1 MTDPTQ
7 TLLQFLGDTMLACL
21 CSAVSTAANPPQHC
35 AYRVGIQ
42 VAADVDATADLC
54 CEGLAYV
61 MPGDMWPSFVFPDQD
76 ITRQANA
83 PCTLISWAQ
92 EFKMGILR
100 CVPTTSNMSTGD
112 MPTDAQWNTAAVQ
125 TMIDNETIRR
135 AFCCFKST
143 ALADPRMI
151 GLSIVAG
158 RMQQGEV
165 QGGCVE
171 RFIPIQVQVP
181 GDCCFG

>member
-7 TLLQFLGDTMLACL
+7 TLEQFLGDTMLSCL
-21 CSAVSTAANPPQHC
+21 CAAAAAAANPPQHC
-35 AYRVGIQ
+35 AYRVGITL
-42 VAADVDATADLC
+42 AMDADLIGDLC

-61 MPGDMWPSFVFPDQD
+61 MPGDQWPSFIFPDQD

-83 PCTLISWAQ
+83 PCGLISWAK

-100 CVPTTSNMSTGD
+100 CVPVTSSMTVLN
-112 MPTDAQWNTAAVQ
+112 MPTDAQWNAAALQGFV
-125 TMIDNETIRR
+125 DDETIRQ
-135 AFCCFKST
+135 AVCCFRST
-143 ALADPRMI
+143 ALADPRMA

-181 GDCCFG
+181 GGCCG